1 MTDDAKVYE
10 GLGKDFASHESVNHT
25 AKEYARGE
33 VTTNTVEASFSLLKR
48 GLIGTFHH
56 VGEQHLQRYVTE
68 FDFRWNNRIALG
80 VGDVQRTAA
89 LLKAIEGKRL
99 TYRRLDA

>member
-1 MTDDAKVYE
+1 M
-10 GLGKDFASHESVNHT
+10 NHT